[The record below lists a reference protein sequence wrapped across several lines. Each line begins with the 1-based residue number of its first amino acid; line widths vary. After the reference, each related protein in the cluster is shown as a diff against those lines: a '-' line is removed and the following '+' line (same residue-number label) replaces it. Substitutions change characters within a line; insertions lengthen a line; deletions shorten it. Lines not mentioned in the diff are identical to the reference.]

1 MTSIFADTGYWIAL
15 LNPQDA
21 LHHKALSVSAKF
33 SSARII
39 TSEMVLVELLNSFSE
54 TGSQSRQAAARLVEV
69 LRATARV
76 KVVAQSPE
84 QFETALQ
91 SYKRADDKHWSITD
105 CASFQI
111 MERERVRAAFTHDR
125 HFAQAGYETL
135 LR

>member
-1 MTSIFADTGYWIAL
+1 MTSVFADTSYWIAL
-15 LNPQDA
+15 LNPRDG
-21 LHHKALSVSAKF
+21 LHHKARSASAQF
-33 SSARII
+33 SSAEII

-54 TGSQSRQAAARLVEV
+54 SDSRSRGAAAKLAEV

-76 KVVAQSPE
+76 RVVPQTPE

-91 SYKRADDKHWSITD
+91 RYKRADDKNWSITD

-111 MERERVRAAFTHDR
+111 MERERIRSAFTHDK
-125 HFAQAGYETL
+125 HFSQAGFETL